1 MELKE
6 IENSDVWIIII
17 YLFSLCF
24 SLTFNNLQKAKPIY
38 HETELYIT
46 NLALSATF

>member
-17 YLFSLCF
+17 YLFLLCF
-24 SLTFNNLQKAKPIY
+24 TLTFNNFYKKQNQSIMRQNR
-38 HETELYIT
+38 I
-46 NLALSATF
+46 SQI